1 MAFPG
6 MQISKMLKIYSCLT
20 VSLGKAPTTMPSTVY
35 LQNHLAGPDNR
46 FLVFSSCLYSSDMK
60 PRKPSSQKAKKERNL
75 SSIQVVCS

>member
-1 MAFPG
+1 MAFPA
-6 MQISKMLKIYSCLT
+6 MQISKMYSCLT
-20 VSLGKAPTTMPSTVY
+20 VSPGKVPTTMPSTVY

-60 PRKPSSQKAKKERNL
+60 PRKPSSQKAKKKRNL